1 MPEPLRQRVHEA
13 VIVRNAGLGSI
24 RLQPYGMVASDGYR
38 PPPDLAPPIVPQP
51 DMEENITVLM
61 ATGLA
66 NRARAIQILEAMGND
81 LQASVD
87 LLLAVQPPGQ

>member
-24 RLQPYGMVASDGYR
+24 RLQPYGMEASDGYR
-38 PPPDLAPPIVPQP
+38 PPPNLAPPSVPQP
-51 DMEENITVLM
+51 DMEDNITVLM

-66 NRARAIQILEAMGND
+66 NRARAIQVLEAMGND

>member
-1 MPEPLRQRVHEA
+1 
-13 VIVRNAGLGSI
+13 
-24 RLQPYGMVASDGYR
+24 
-38 PPPDLAPPIVPQP
+38 
-51 DMEENITVLM
+51 MEENITVLM